1 MNKIPLINALRNV
14 ARRLETSS
22 ADYDWHSVASCN
34 CGLVAQE
41 LLKLDGTALNDLI
54 RRDNSVNGWFENLS
68 HGWSTMARAEFC
80 QTGLPLSEIFQRLH
94 RCGLSAKDICELE
107 YLSNKRILG
116 RMGWTFDESD
126 GTEKCKEIGFL
137 INYLR
142 SWADL
147 LSDEEAAAFVSLEPS
162 QSLIPRQPQDSLNLM
177 ERPRSGLAPTRKSQ
191 TCARTFVAREF
202 RLRNGR
208 RTTIGRARQ
217 KES

>member
-1 MNKIPLINALRNV
+1 
-14 ARRLETSS
+14 
-22 ADYDWHSVASCN
+22 
-34 CGLVAQE
+34 
-41 LLKLDGTALNDLI
+41 
-54 RRDNSVNGWFENLS
+54 
-68 HGWSTMARAEFC
+68 MARAEFC

-147 LSDEEAAAFVSLEPS
+147 LSDEEAEAFVSLEPS
-162 QSLIPRQPQDSLNLM
+162 PSPMLRQPQDSLKLTG
-177 ERPRSGLAPTRKSQ
+177 RPRLSLTPTGESR
-191 TCARTFVAREF
+191 TCIRTFVASGSG
-202 RLRNGR
+202 LRNGR
-208 RTTIGRARQ
+208 RR
-217 KES
+217 